1 MSIPDDVDP
10 DALIS
15 RLAGGLAPADRAAF
29 RRAAEHAL
37 EQLPC
42 AGEGLVYRIV
52 SGLWRGYF
60 HPPDDRRTGWDISQ
74 ELGHLCDSR
83 LVNRSPIG
91 ADDPRTGGRD
101 RRRLKQLVG

>member
-52 SGLWRGYF
+52 SGVWRAYF
-60 HPPDDRRTGWDISQ
+60 HPPEDTSWDIAH
-74 ELGHLCDSR
+74 ELASLRRSK
-83 LVNRSPIG
+83 LANRPPVG
-91 ADDPRTGGRD
+91 ADDPRSGGRD
-101 RRRLKQLVG
+101 RRRLKLVG